1 MTTAPAIMTLP
12 QIAQLSGGDLW
23 VKEVPRDARAREAF
37 LASGISGATLD
48 TRRIQPGELF
58 VPLPGERTDGH
69 DHIGEAFARG
79 AGASLCDRAHA
90 EEWQAKATGPLVI
103 VADVT
108 AGLQRLAARYREG
121 WSGLLIGVTGSS
133 GKTTTK
139 DLVAAVLESAAPT
152 WKTQGNLNNHWGVPL
167 TLLGLRAEHQAAVIE
182 MGMNHAGEIASLA
195 AIARPTAAVITNAGT
210 AHLEHLGSLE
220 AIAREKA
227 SLAAGLGPDE
237 IAFAGADSP
246 RLIAALAGFRCR
258 RLTYG
263 LVRGADLRP
272 ERLEDLGEKGTRVS
286 VTGFPEFVLG
296 LAGRHQVVNA
306 LGALAVAR
314 EYHVPPEAA
323 VAALA
328 AVRPGAGRMEIRH
341 ARGATLLVDSYNA
354 NPDSVAMALETLARW
369 PGAKRRIAAL
379 GDMLEL
385 GSEAGALHAEVAR
398 NAAKG
403 VELWVSG
410 AHAADYAKGAR
421 AARRPLREFETRE
434 ALRESLHE
442 ALGSGVVVL
451 IKASR
456 GARFETLLEGLGAE
470 G

>member
-1 MTTAPAIMTLP
+1 MTLP

-23 VKEVPRDARAREAF
+23 VKEVPRDPRARETW
-37 LASGISGATLD
+37 LASGITGATLD
-48 TRRIQPGELF
+48 TRKIQPGDLF
-58 VPLPGERTDGH
+58 VPLPGERADGH
-69 DHIGEAFARG
+69 DFIGEAFARG
-79 AGASLCDRAHA
+79 AGASLCDFAHA
-90 EEWQAKATGPLVI
+90 EEWQAKMSGPLVI

-108 AGLQRLAARYREG
+108 VGLQRLAGRYREG

-152 WKTQGNLNNHWGVPL
+152 WKTQGNFNNHWGVPL
-167 TLLGLRAEHQAAVIE
+167 TLLGLRAEHQAAVVE
-182 MGMNHAGEIASLA
+182 MGMSHPGEIAALA
-195 AIARPTAAVITNAGT
+195 ALARPTAAVITNAGT

-237 IAFAGADSP
+237 VAFAGADSP
-246 RLIAALAGFRCR
+246 RLIQALAGFPCR
-258 RLTYG
+258 RVTYG
-263 LVRGADLRP
+263 VTSGADLRP
-272 ERLEDLGEKGTRVS
+272 RKIEDLGEKGARVS
-286 VTGFPEFVLG
+286 VDGFPEFVLG

-314 EYHVPPEAA
+314 EYHVSPEGA

-341 ARGATLLVDSYNA
+341 ARGATLLVDCYNA
-354 NPDSVAMALETLARW
+354 NPDSIAMALETLARW
-369 PGAKRRIAAL
+369 PGAKRRIAAI

-385 GSEAGALHAEVAR
+385 GSQAGSLHAEVAR
-398 NAAKG
+398 NAAKE

-421 AARRPLREFETRE
+421 AARRSLREFDTRE

-442 ALGSGVVVL
+442 ALGPGVVAL

-470 G
+470 D

>member
-1 MTTAPAIMTLP
+1 MTTTPPILTLP

-23 VKEVPRDARAREAF
+23 VKEVPGDARAREAF
-37 LASGISGATLD
+37 LASGVSGATLD
-48 TRRIQPGELF
+48 TRKIQPGELF
-58 VPLPGERTDGH
+58 VPLPGERADGH
-69 DHIGEAFARG
+69 DYIGEAFARG

-90 EEWQAKATGPLVI
+90 EEWQGKASGPLVI

-108 AGLQRLAARYREG
+108 TGLQRLAARYREG
-121 WSGLLIGVTGSS
+121 WGGLLIGVTGSS

-167 TLLGLRAEHQAAVIE
+167 TLLGLRAEHQAAVVEI
-182 MGMNHAGEIASLA
+182 GMNHAGEIAALA
-195 AIARPTAAVITNAGT
+195 ALARPTAAVITNAGT

-227 SLAAGLGPDE
+227 SLAAGLRPNE
-237 IAFAGADSP
+237 VVFAGADSP
-246 RLIAALAGFRCR
+246 RLLEALAAFPCR
-258 RLTYG
+258 RVTYG
-263 LVRGADLRP
+263 LARGADVRP
-272 ERLEDLGEKGTRVS
+272 LRLEDLGERGSRVS
-286 VTGFPEFVLG
+286 VTGFPEFVLP
-296 LAGRHQVVNA
+296 LAGHHQVVNA

-314 EYHVPPEAA
+314 EYHVAPEAA
-323 VAALA
+323 VAALSGA
-328 AVRPGAGRMEIRH
+328 RPGPGRMEIRH
-341 ARGATLLVDSYNA
+341 SRGATLLVDCYNA
-354 NPDSVAMALETLARW
+354 NPESIAMALETLARW

-385 GSEAGALHAEVAR
+385 GSQASALHAEVAQ

-410 AHAADYAKGAR
+410 TYAADYARGGR
-421 AARRPLREFETRE
+421 AARRPVREFDTRE
-434 ALRESLHE
+434 ALRESLHA
-442 ALGSGVVVL
+442 ALGPGVVALV
-451 IKASR
+451 KASR